1 MANAETLEKAYA
13 AIGSL
18 RAKGHSQL
26 DVGLVA
32 KASGIA
38 RSTFYLDDDE
48 WREVRAV
55 IKGKAS
61 SRVKLVQVEVA
72 KSSLATLQLEALSIR
87 VAEAE
92 EEVAH
97 IQSVADRVYREL
109 IDEVQKWFAKA
120 SQTPGKQARVAQII
134 SELNSTRREL
144 ERLRGENQLL
154 QARVDN
160 SASLRPLVRKRIINL
175 DTLNSPGETF
185 ANFLKQFEILLPQK
199 SNGHGITAA
208 YLLCGLPGSGKTSWI
223 EAHEPSSPGGHLYVD
238 SYAHTADFRRFVA
251 NRIRE
256 TTNAHIHCVWLR
268 ADDAICKERVSV
280 MATGTSPILEETH
293 IHQVKLSFEKP
304 VFDEPF
310 DSFIL
315 P

>member
-32 KASGIA
+32 KAGGIA

-61 SRVKLVQVEVA
+61 SRVRLVQVEVV
-72 KSSLATLQLEALSIR
+72 KSSLATLQLEALSVR

-92 EEVAH
+92 EEIAH
-97 IQSVADRVYREL
+97 IQSVADKIYREL

-120 SQTPGKQARVAQII
+120 SETPEKQAKVAQILG
-134 SELNSTRREL
+134 ELNSARREL
-144 ERLRGENQLL
+144 ERLRAENQVL
-154 QARVDN
+154 QARVDSN
-160 SASLRPLVRKRIINL
+160 DSLRPLVRKAIINL
-175 DTLNSPGETF
+175 NTLNSPGETF
-185 ANFLKQFEILLPQK
+185 ENFFKQFEILLPHK
-199 SNGHGITAA
+199 SNAHGITAA

-223 EAHEPSSPGGHLYVD
+223 EAHEPSSPGVYLYVD
-238 SYAHTADFRRFVA
+238 SCAHTADFRRFIA

-256 TTNAHIHCVWLR
+256 TTNARVHCVWLR
-268 ADDAICKERVSV
+268 PDGAICNERISVS
-280 MATGTSPILEETH
+280 AKTIGGSLEEAQ
-293 IHQVKLSFEKP
+293 IHRVKLSFEEP
-304 VFDEPF
+304 DFGEPF